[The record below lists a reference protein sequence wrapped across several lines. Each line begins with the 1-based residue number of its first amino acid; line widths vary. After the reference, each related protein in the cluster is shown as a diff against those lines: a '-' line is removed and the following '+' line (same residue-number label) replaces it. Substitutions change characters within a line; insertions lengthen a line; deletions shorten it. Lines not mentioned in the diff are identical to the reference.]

1 MSDFPCDP
9 LFEVCETETSPVAN
23 EETTYDEMNTPSLQI
38 EQYSILWGAS
48 TLGMLILSGYFYF

>member
-1 MSDFPCDP
+1 
-9 LFEVCETETSPVAN
+9 
-23 EETTYDEMNTPSLQI
+23 MNTPSLQI